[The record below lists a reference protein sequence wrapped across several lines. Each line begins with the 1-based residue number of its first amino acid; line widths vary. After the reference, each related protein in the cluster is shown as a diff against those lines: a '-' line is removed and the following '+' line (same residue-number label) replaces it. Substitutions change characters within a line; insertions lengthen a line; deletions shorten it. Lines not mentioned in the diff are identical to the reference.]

1 MAASVNNYHIGK
13 GIVSF
18 KATGGAYV
26 DLGNVSN
33 FRLSAANEELKHYSS
48 RTGIKT
54 LDRTISLSVEGT
66 VKFTMEEVT
75 LENLAIALLG
85 SDPSVSGGDNFID
98 ILAET
103 ELTGSLK
110 CVGTNDVGRKFTVE
124 LFSVTIKPGAEISF
138 IGEEWNAMEV
148 EATVQSVNGRFGTIT
163 ELTASTEV

>member
-18 KATGGAYV
+18 KPTGGAYR

-33 FRLSAANEELKHYSS
+33 FRLSASNEELKHYSS

-54 LDRTISLSVEGT
+54 LDRTISLSVEGV

-75 LENLAIALLG
+75 LENLAMALLG
-85 SDPSVSGGDNFID
+85 SDVDASGGDNFID

-103 ELTGSLK
+103 EIAGSLK

-148 EATVQSVNGRFGTIT
+148 EATVQSVDGRFGTIT
-163 ELTASTEV
+163 ELTASTET